1 MELPLNT
8 VGRGNDPGN
17 SAELGSAR
25 DALDARSTHQKLH
38 RLVPD
43 RDALPQ
49 PQFGMNSSNAI
60 GASRGEVCLT
70 DQVDKPCVPD
80 GSHRGRP

>member
-1 MELPLNT
+1 MELPLNPI
-8 VGRGNDPGN
+8 GRRNDPRN
-17 SAELGSAR
+17 AAELGSAR
-25 DALDARSTHQKLH
+25 DALDASSAHQKLD
-38 RLVPD
+38 RLVSD

-70 DQVDKPCVPD
+70 NQVGQPGVPD
-80 GSHRGRP
+80 GSHGGRP